1 MQAHEICALSPL
13 TDAIFERMKFGH
25 SNLEYK
31 MGARAKQE
39 FYLSKQI
46 IPPPLYI
53 SYAWN

>member
-1 MQAHEICALSPL
+1 MQSYN
-13 TDAIFERMKFGH
+13 TVFERMKVHH

-46 IPPPLYI
+46 VPPPRPLHKLCLDLEQAN
-53 SYAWN
+53 S

>member
-1 MQAHEICALSPL
+1 MQAHQICALSPL

-46 IPPPLYI
+46 IPPPLYT